1 MTPEATTLAAQ
12 GLAHHYGQR
21 AALADVSLTLEPGT
35 VTAIVGPNGA
45 GKSTL
50 LRVLAG
56 LQTASAG
63 AVRVGGQPLESLS
76 PSERA
81 RRIAFAGGEPALPFA
96 WTATELVLM
105 ARAPHLGRRLFET
118 AADLA
123 LARAALADAGAEAFA
138 DRPVY
143 ELSAGERQRVF
154 IARALCQ
161 DTPVLL
167 LDEPTSHQDPAQ
179 AVALGALIRRLAAAG
194 RAVACVLHDLTLAAR
209 VADRVLILAAGR
221 VAGAGPSVGILNADL
236 LKSVYG
242 AHVTVYPGPPP
253 VIAFGPAAP

>member
-1 MTPEATTLAAQ
+1 MSGTPTTLTAH
-12 GLAHHYGQR
+12 GVSHHYGPR
-21 AALADVSLTLEPGT
+21 EALTDVSLELAPGT

-50 LRVLAG
+50 LRILAG
-56 LQTASAG
+56 LESPSQGTVSVA
-63 AVRVGGQPLESLS
+63 GQPLSSLA
-76 PSERA
+76 PAERA

-105 ARAPHLGRRLFET
+105 ARAPHLGRRLFES

-123 LARAALADAGAEAFA
+123 LARTALADAGAAAFA

-161 DTPVLL
+161 DTPALL

-179 AVALGALIRRLAAAG
+179 AVALGALLRRLAAAG

-209 VADRVLILAAGR
+209 VADRVLVLASGR
-221 VAGAGPSVGILNADL
+221 VAGAGPSTEILSARL
-236 LKSVYG
+236 LESVYG

>member
-1 MTPEATTLAAQ
+1 MSAATATLAAQ

-21 AALADVSLTLEPGT
+21 AALEDVSLTLEPGT

-50 LRVLAG
+50 LRILAG
-56 LQTASAG
+56 LQSPSAG
-63 AVRVGGQPLESLS
+63 TVSVDGQPLESLK
-76 PSERA
+76 PQERA
-81 RRIAFAGGEPALPFA
+81 RRIAFAGGEPELPFA

-105 ARAPHLGRRLFET
+105 ARTPHLGRRLFES

-123 LARAALADAGAEAFA
+123 LARAALADTGAEAFA
-138 DRPVY
+138 NRPVY

-194 RAVACVLHDLTLAAR
+194 RAIACVLHDLTLAAR

-221 VAGAGPSVGILNADL
+221 VAGAGPTPEILNADL
-236 LKSVYG
+236 LKRVYG

-253 VIAFGPAAP
+253 VIAFGPA